1 MIGGF
6 SMEEQL
12 LQAIST
18 VGFPIVMS
26 VYLITK
32 LDKTMQ
38 KLTEAVNALVI
49 VNGTK
54 KESSQ

>member
-1 MIGGF
+1 
-6 SMEEQL
+6 MEEQL